1 MALPDRIDFT
11 ELPDGRVIVTKLRRE
26 PEERRDIPI
35 DSETKS
41 AGFDLER
48 ALGWCTANGYT
59 VHRWTGGARAWKAEQ
74 PWVIRTRREIWKFRQ
89 RLENIALSKMR
100 QNPGSWH
107 PEESLLS
114 LDLAYDG

>member
-1 MALPDRIDFT
+1 
-11 ELPDGRVIVTKLRRE
+11 VIVTKLRRE

-48 ALGWCTANGYT
+48 AIGWCEENGYT
-59 VHRWTGGARAWKAEQ
+59 VHRWGGGARAWKAE
-74 PWVIRTRREIWKFRQ
+74 PWVIRTRRQIQKLRQ
-89 RLENIALSKMR
+89 RLEGAARSKMR
-100 QNPGSWH
+100 QNPGQWH